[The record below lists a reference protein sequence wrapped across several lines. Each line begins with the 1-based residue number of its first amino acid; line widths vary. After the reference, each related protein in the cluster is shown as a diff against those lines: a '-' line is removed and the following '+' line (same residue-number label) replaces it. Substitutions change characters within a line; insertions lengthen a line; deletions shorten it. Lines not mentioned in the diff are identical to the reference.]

1 MYYDPDYY
9 HYDKEAKTYTLHSRV
24 QLPDHRLRKRKK
36 EEEVEIVLIDDDEFT
51 GKKVYLIA
59 SLASLHIYIIVD
71 PLPPHR
77 TRYEHFSGRY

>member
-1 MYYDPDYY
+1 MYYDPDLGSYY

-36 EEEVEIVLIDDDEFT
+36 EEEVEIVLIDDDEFN

-59 SLASLHIYIIVD
+59 SLASLHVYYYVCAIHDV
-71 PLPPHR
+71 H
-77 TRYEHFSGRY
+77 